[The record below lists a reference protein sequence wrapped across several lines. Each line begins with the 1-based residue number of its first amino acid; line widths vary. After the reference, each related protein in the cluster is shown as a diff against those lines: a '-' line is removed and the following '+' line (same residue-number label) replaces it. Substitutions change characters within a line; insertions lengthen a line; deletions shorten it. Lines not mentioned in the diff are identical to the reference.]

1 MSEYDFDNCNKET
14 DFKGFT
20 EPEKECKA
28 EITLEDK
35 EIAFSDDVPIDM
47 DKLYGGG
54 FFKRLN
60 KSSKKFDK
68 KFKKK
73 SKTSKKC
80 KRKHEQ
86 KHKDKLKKS
95 KKNYSTKEQCELAEK
110 SDRVE
115 KQREYINSNAS
126 FNLSVGNI
134 SINIITEPDMAR
146 DLLYRCNL
154 VQGLP
159 TQGEI
164 LEVNDEQ

>member
-1 MSEYDFDNCNKET
+1 MSEYDFDNCDKET

-35 EIAFSDDVPIDM
+35 EIAFSDDVSIDM

-68 KFKKK
+68 RFKKK
-73 SKTSKKC
+73 SKTSKKS
-80 KRKHEQ
+80 KK
-86 KHKDKLKKS
+86 KYKDKPKKRI
-95 KKNYSTKEQCELAEK
+95 KNYGTKEQCELAEK
-110 SDRVE
+110 ADRVE
-115 KQREYINSNAS
+115 KQREYINSNTS
-126 FNLSVGNI
+126 FNLSVGNV
-134 SINIITEPDMAR
+134 SINIITEPDTAR
-146 DLLYRCNL
+146 DLLYRCSL
-154 VQGLP
+154 VQGLHS
-159 TQGEI
+159 QGEI